1 MGISWTGQPRAD
13 RGVNYMVIFFKFFF
27 SFFKYRGT
35 GVLSFAFDFCYRS
48 KVFSSETLF
57 FFIVM
62 VVTYN
67 TIVFRLRDLRLQL
80 GFCLLQLFMLIKLLC
95 FSRPFIS
102 VVWPKS
108 TNDFEPL
115 RRVTHRPFAQKRRS
129 PPVKNVY
136 KKRGTVEKENGHNT
150 KKKRRTEMDKRRFRR
165 GKNILKWRWKRYGN
179 TRNHNPSY
187 WKHKE
192 KYPDGGK
199 KEYEEEDQWRT

>member
-1 MGISWTGQPRAD
+1 MFLHVSIDIDRCFSHKARASIRLTFHYQIFLSFTVQHILIRLYTANNHMGISWTGQPRAD
-13 RGVNYMVIFFKFFF
+13 RGVNYMVIFF

-150 KKKRRTEMDKRRFRR
+150 KKKE
-165 GKNILKWRWKRYGN
+165 N
-179 TRNHNPSY
+179 RN
-187 WKHKE
+187 
-192 KYPDGGK
+192 G
-199 KEYEEEDQWRT
+199 